1 MDAAF
6 CHIALYNKKIK
17 NKLFKPKLY
26 LLKILKRYFLLLI
39 RSRKQKVML
48 ILRRMCW

>member
-1 MDAAF
+1 MLPFAIL
-6 CHIALYNKKIK
+6 HYIIKKIK
-17 NKLFKPKLY
+17 NILFKPKLY